1 MAGTLEDLVN
11 EIAEEEEM
19 EKNASEV
26 DEVDALADEVMQ
38 RTLEKIAKA
47 KSKPKAEKD
56 PEEMV
61 DETEDN
67 DPDEDGDEESE
78 AEEAIEEE
86 VEEELR
92 GKLSSAQK
100 EKVASIS
107 SKFSS
112 PEKKELFEKLA
123 SFQLLSNPRVVRDNN
138 FQKYET
144 LDGLPNEIQMFFE
157 DQGEEV
163 NSID

>member
-19 EKNASEV
+19 EKNASE
-26 DEVDALADEVMQ
+26 EVDALAEEVMA
-38 RTLEKIAKA
+38 RALEKVAKA
-47 KSKPKAEKD
+47 KTKPKAEKD
-56 PEEMV
+56 PEEMI
-61 DETEDN
+61 EGTEDN
-67 DPDEDGDEESE
+67 EADDGDEES
-78 AEEAIEEE
+78 EE

-107 SKFSS
+107 GKFSS

-144 LDGLPNEIQMFFE
+144 LDGLPKEIQMFFE

-163 NSID
+163 NNV

>member
-19 EKNASEV
+19 EKNASKNEV
-26 DEVDALADEVMQ
+26 DVLAEEVMA

-47 KSKPKAEKD
+47 KIKPKAEKD
-56 PEEMV
+56 PEEMI
-61 DETEDN
+61 EGTEDN
-67 DPDEDGDEESE
+67 EADDGDEESE
-78 AEEAIEEE
+78 E
-86 VEEELR
+86 VEEEVR
-92 GKLSSAQK
+92 GKLSKAQK

-107 SKFSS
+107 GKFSS

-144 LDGLPNEIQMFFE
+144 LDRLPKEIQMFFE

-163 NSID
+163 NNI